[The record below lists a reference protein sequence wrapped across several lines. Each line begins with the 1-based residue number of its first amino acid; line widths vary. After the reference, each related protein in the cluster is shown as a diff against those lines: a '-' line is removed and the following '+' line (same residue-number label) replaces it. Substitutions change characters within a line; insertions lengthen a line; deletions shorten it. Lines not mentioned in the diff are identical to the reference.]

1 MAPSASI
8 DTTAAAAAAAQ
19 AAATLKAL
27 PHPKDLSHHYSQV
40 TKNRVQSRI
49 KAFYRFIQT
58 PGISNFSGGECFASV
73 SSPCPA
79 SRGGAGPVSCRSL
92 DRYLRPNLFG
102 SVFPK
107 TDMML

>member
-73 SSPCPA
+73 SRAGISGR
-79 SRGGAGPVSCRSL
+79 SGAGIMPE
-92 DRYLRPNLFG
+92 LRPLPPTKPF
-102 SVFPK
+102 VILYFRRL
-107 TDMML
+107 T

>member
-27 PHPKDLSHHYSQV
+27 PHPKDLSHHFSQV
-40 TKNRVQSRI
+40 TKNRLQSRI
-49 KAFYRFIQT
+49 KAFYKFIQT

-73 SSPCPA
+73 SCPC
-79 SRGGAGPVSCRSL
+79 RGGAGPVRYRSFGPFTS
-92 DRYLRPNLFG
+92 DQAFVYLSLFQ
-102 SVFPK
+102 K
-107 TDMML
+107 LT

>member
-27 PHPKDLSHHYSQV
+27 PHPKDLSHLYSRV
-40 TKNRVQSRI
+40 TKNRVQSNI

-58 PGISNFSGGECFASV
+58 PGISNFAGGECFCECFF
-73 SSPCPA
+73 PLFRYFGTE
-79 SRGGAGPVSCRSL
+79 RGRYHAGA
-92 DRYLRPNLFG
+92 
-102 SVFPK
+102 
-107 TDMML
+107 